1 MQAIEYGAEGF
12 FPNGTHP
19 CAVLFLEVDP
29 ALVDFNIHPAK
40 KEARFKDISPIH
52 RALSSTARQFFH
64 HAAVKSARTE
74 APRESFNFI
83 DAAGFLR
90 AEKPRSYAQSHIAH
104 NERGAAFFAAQT
116 PRGETA
122 AEKTH
127 AFIRDSF
134 LPPRDSAAAIE
145 EPPHSDFKYA
155 GSVFGVFIIIEKD
168 DTLYFIDQHAA
179 HEKILYEQ
187 FIAARGQKQ
196 QLLVPYVIE
205 TASAGEDRYLESI
218 QEAMSGAGFDIA
230 CGGEGRWEITSVPV
244 LWQGGEEDLRQ
255 DILEK
260 HLEPDEV
267 LFRFAAACACRKA
280 VKEGDLIDSGSACFI
295 AQEAFAMENPRCPH
309 GRPLWFA
316 LKKSSLYGAV
326 MRT

>member
-1 MQAIEYGAEGF
+1 
-12 FPNGTHP
+12 
-19 CAVLFLEVDP
+19 LFLEIDP

-40 KEARFKDISPIH
+40 KEARFKDISPVH
-52 RALSSTARQFFH
+52 RALSSTVRQFFH
-64 HAAVKSARTE
+64 HAAVKSARTDT
-74 APRESFNFI
+74 PRESFNFI

-90 AEKPRSYAQSHIAH
+90 AEKPCPYAQNHIAH
-104 NERGAAFFAAQT
+104 NERGASFFAAQT
-116 PRGETA
+116 PRGETT
-122 AEKTH
+122 AEKPH

-134 LPPRDSAAAIE
+134 LSVRDSAAAE
-145 EPPHSDFKYA
+145 EPPHGDFKYT
-155 GSVFGVFIIIEKD
+155 GSAFGVFIIIEKD
-168 DTLYFIDQHAA
+168 DALYFIDQHAA

-196 QLLVPYVIE
+196 RLLVPYVIE
-205 TASAGEDRYLESI
+205 TASADEDRYLESI
-218 QEAMSGAGFDIA
+218 QEAMSGAGFEVER
-230 CGGEGRWEITSVPV
+230 GGEGRWEILSVPV

-267 LFRFAAACACRKA
+267 LSRFAAMCACRKA
-280 VKEGDLIDSGSACFI
+280 IKEGDLIDSGSACFI
-295 AQEAFAMENPRCPH
+295 AREALAMENPRCPH

-316 LKKSSLYGAV
+316 LEKSFLYGAV